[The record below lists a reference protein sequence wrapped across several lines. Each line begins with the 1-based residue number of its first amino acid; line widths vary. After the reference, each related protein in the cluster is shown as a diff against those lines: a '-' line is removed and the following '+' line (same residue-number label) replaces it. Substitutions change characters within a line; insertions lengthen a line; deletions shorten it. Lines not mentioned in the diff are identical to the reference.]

1 MEVFKRTA
9 MYSRDMYF
17 SNFKVAL
24 VNLMRELNKNKLSQY
39 KKEFKDVKQALK
51 MAATP
56 DQ

>member
-17 SNFKVAL
+17 SNFKNAL
-24 VNLMRELNKNKLSQY
+24 VNLMRELNKNKLSQF

-51 MAATP
+51 MAITP
-56 DQ
+56 D